1 MKMAPRKKTKKIFVG
16 SVPVGG
22 GSPIS
27 VQSMTKT
34 DTRDVKS
41 TVKQIKSLQK
51 AGCEIIR
58 IAVPDMEAAKALGSI
73 KKSVSIPVIADI
85 HFDWRL
91 ALEAIKQGVDGLT
104 DKPRQYRRQMEGRG
118 GRFSSL

>member
-1 MKMAPRKKTKKIFVG
+1 MARRKKTRKIFVG

-41 TVKQIKSLQK
+41 TVRQIKSLQK

-58 IAVPDMEAAKALGSI
+58 KAVPDLEAAKALGSI
-73 KKSVSIPVIADI
+73 KKRVAIPVIADI
-85 HFDWRL
+85 HFDWR
-91 ALEAIKQGVDGLT
+91 
-104 DKPRQYRRQMEGRG
+104 PP
-118 GRFSSL
+118 